1 MQGTTSTTAFYR
13 IRGAN
18 GEVSLN
24 RPSGIESPTACGRF
38 CCEVPD
44 ATNINQT
51 LCVNIGMLTN
61 I

>member
-1 MQGTTSTTAFYR
+1 MQGTTSTIAFYR
-13 IRGAN
+13 SRGAN

-24 RPSGIESPTACGRF
+24 QPSGVESPTGRF

-44 ATNINQT
+44 ATNTNQT
-51 LCVNIGMLTN
+51 LCVNIGMFTN